1 MQTCA
6 YEHTGCY
13 GAQQGAIEFVT
24 LPLAAYGSASSKLHK
39 GSLQQ
44 ARQTPGLER
53 GAPAKTRTLCTH
65 KTRNTLGVCLQ
76 ALRQRKEGPSLPLK
90 ELHNDVKRQLIYRQ
104 GVFLS
109 VLLCACR
116 ASADQECFSRFAG
129 SADSLLDLAC
139 GRGGDIWKWTD
150 AQVRAVY
157 CSSLCMISA
166 DYRYCMQIKYIKGI
180 DLSPSEVEEA
190 RRRFQ
195 EMKARKRKFSQGQFC
210 WSNGQS

>member
-1 MQTCA
+1 MPARGESTSTVRRAHTSIPAAHGCCA
-6 YEHTGCY
+6 T
-13 GAQQGAIEFVT
+13 QQGALELVT

-44 ARQTPGLER
+44 ARQTSGLER
-53 GAPAKTRTLCTH
+53 GAPAKTCTLFTQ
-65 KTRNTLGVCLQ
+65 KTRDTLGVCLQ

-116 ASADQECFSRFAG
+116 ASADQGCFSRFAG

-150 AQVRAVY
+150 AQVRVVF
-157 CSSLCMISA
+157 CLTLCMISA
-166 DYRYCMQIKYIKGI
+166 DYK
-180 DLSPSEVEEA
+180 
-190 RRRFQ
+190 
-195 EMKARKRKFSQGQFC
+195 
-210 WSNGQS
+210 